1 MFFFFFVIKWLFFS
15 LVKAGYC
22 LAFEWDLSSTLP
34 ITCSLLFYFD
44 WASVLFSM
52 SVLFISGSV
61 FVYCC
66 FYMQGDPHP
75 DRFCWLVALF
85 VFFMNIFI
93 FMPSMMG
100 MLIGWD
106 GLGIVS
112 FALVSYY
119 KNHESLSAGM
129 ITLLTGR
136 IGDACLVVL
145 VASLLHNLSWNW
157 YDVQQLPTFG
167 VMFLIVVGSM
177 TKSAQAPFSAWLPAA
192 MAAPTPVSALVHSST
207 LVTAGVYV
215 IYRYFDCVQG
225 TWAVFLVFF
234 AMLTMLMSGFV
245 ALGEMDVKK
254 VVAFST
260 MSQLGVMML
269 SLSAVAT
276 KEIGMYHLLVHA
288 YYKSLMFLCVG
299 CGIYKGEGNQDSR
312 LSQAMWLKMPVVS
325 GWLFVACFS
334 LGAVP
339 FTSGYWSKHAVVE
352 GCIHGEVSLLGAIVV
367 CTSVL
372 VTSYYTFRLM
382 VLLFFS
388 GQKSAMVQGLG
399 PQGPLVLVDSPER
412 LYVYVALH
420 FLGIASMMVG
430 PYIHSSF
437 IFVGA
442 PAHSPVWFSL
452 VSTLMVVGGAFLAV
466 YGNSWLVGSFR
477 ASFMMVKPWNNFDF
491 YKYSRYPAA
500 HWFLKSH
507 WFYPH
512 LSGNMM
518 SAKGLKLV
526 YDLYLTVEKSWMTI
540 FITRDGIQGSVKV
553 MKRWQNMGKLMA
565 IVLAIL
571 LIFLWIKSTCHG
583 SRYLVKIGI
592 PKMN

>member
-1 MFFFFFVIKWLFFS
+1 MFTFFFTIKWLFLD
-15 LVKAGYC
+15 LVKAGYS
-22 LAFEWDLSSTLP
+22 LAFEWDLSATLP
-34 ITCSLLFYFD
+34 ITCSLLFYID
-44 WASVLFSM
+44 WAAVLFSM

-61 FVYCC
+61 FLYCC

-75 DRFCWLVALF
+75 DRFCWLVGLF
-85 VFFMNIFI
+85 VFFMNVFI

-100 MLIGWD
+100 MLVGWD

-129 ITLLTGR
+129 VTLLTGR

-145 VASLLHNLSWNW
+145 VASLLHNLTWNW
-157 YDVQQLPTFG
+157 YDIQQLPTFG

-225 TWAVFLVFF
+225 TWGIYLVFF
-234 AMLTMLMSGFV
+234 AMMTMLMSGFV

-312 LSQAMWLKMPVVS
+312 LSQSMWLKMPVVS

-352 GCIHGEVSLLGAIVV
+352 GCIHGEVSILGAVVV
-367 CTSVL
+367 CLSVM
-372 VTSYYTFRLM
+372 VTSFYTFRLM
-382 VLLFFS
+382 YLLFFS
-388 GQKSAMVQGLG
+388 GQKNPFVRGMG
-399 PQGPLVLVDSPER
+399 PHHRYDHKER
-412 LYVYVALH
+412 FYVYLALH
-420 FLGIASMMVG
+420 FLGIASMKVG

-437 IFVGA
+437 GFVGV
-442 PAHSPVWFSL
+442 PGHTPTWFSV
-452 VSTLMVVGGAFLAV
+452 VSLLMVVAGGVLAV
-466 YGNSWLVGSFR
+466 VGNPWLTGGLRWSFVGKKQSVE
-477 ASFMMVKPWNNFDF
+477 SLPQYSMVPGG
-491 YKYSRYPAA
+491 

-518 SAKGLKLV
+518 SVGGLKLV
-526 YDLYLTVEKSWMTI
+526 YDLYLLVEKSWFTM
-540 FITRDGIQGSVKV
+540 FIMRDGIRNAVV
-553 MKRWQNMGKLMA
+553 VTKRWQFLSKLVA
-565 IVLAIL
+565 LVFFVLLGFL
-571 LIFLWIKSTCHG
+571 LLKWVCHEA
-583 SRYLVKIGI
+583 RALVKLGY
-592 PKMN
+592 

>member
-1 MFFFFFVIKWLFFS
+1 MFFFFFLIKWLFYP
-15 LVKAGYC
+15 LAKAGQC
-22 LAFEWDLSSTLP
+22 LAFEWDLSGSLP

-52 SVLFISGSV
+52 SVLFISGNV
-61 FVYCC
+61 FIYCC

-75 DRFCWLVALF
+75 DRFCWLVAMF
-85 VFFMNIFI
+85 VLFMNLFI

-129 ITLLTGR
+129 VTLLTGR

-177 TKSAQAPFSAWLPAA
+177 TKSAQAPFSSWLPAA

-225 TWAVFLVFF
+225 TWAVFLIFF

-276 KEIGMYHLLVHA
+276 KEVGMYHLLVHA

-312 LSQAMWLKMPVVS
+312 LSQTLWLKMPIVS

-352 GCIHGEVSLLGAIVV
+352 GAIHGEISFLGALVV
-367 CTSVL
+367 ALSVF
-372 VTSYYTFRLM
+372 VTSFYTFRLM
-382 VLLFFS
+382 GMMYFS
-388 GQKSAMVQGLG
+388 GQKQTLVQSLG
-399 PQGPLVLVDSPER
+399 VHDPVLPSDRPER
-412 LYVYVALH
+412 FYVYLALH
-420 FLGIASMMVG
+420 LLGVASMMVG
-430 PYIHSSF
+430 PYVHSNF
-437 IFVGA
+437 IFVGV
-442 PAHSPVWFSL
+442 PAYSPTWFKVASL
-452 VSTLMVVGGAFLAV
+452 FLVFLGGFLAFFS
-466 YGNSWLVGSFR
+466 NSWVKGSMR
-477 ASFMMVKPWNNFDF
+477 QVYFDELKSG
-491 YKYSRYPAA
+491 YEVYIYSRFPWL

-518 SAKGLKLV
+518 SSGGLKLV
-526 YDLYLTVEKSWMTI
+526 YDLYLSVEKSWMTV
-540 FITRDGIQGSVKV
+540 FVTRDGIQGSVKV
-553 MKRWQNMGKLMA
+553 MKRWQHLGKIVA
-565 IVLAIL
+565 VVLAVL

-592 PKMN
+592 PKSL